1 MAVHPCTAQEA
12 LINQSF
18 PSCRHE
24 RYGAGNHRWLSRIRA
39 WVLPGVYVRTG
50 AFGRV
55 DPRPRS
61 HRLRLWTAPGDRGVS
76 WWGLLLGGTFGFL
89 LGGPIGALLGAA
101 AGRLVG
107 SAVRNLEIADA
118 TETPVERV
126 QMAFFAAVFG
136 VMGHVAKAD
145 GRVSPEEI
153 RLATQVMDQLGLDA
167 EQRRLAR
174 DLFNAGKQPDF
185 PLDGVLDQLRRECGR
200 SLNLVRMFLEMQI
213 QAAGADGTIHTPG
226 PLPRVRAAPPGRATG
241 PPPRRARRAPPA
253 LAAPRPVCA
262 APSVP
267 PATSR
272 PPGRC
277 RRRQCPGRRLSPS
290 RGLVIADVVCR
301 PPFLAGVVAHRHAA
315 TAYAADGKSLQQR
328 GPLARRSRTVLAVGP
343 RMAEQLPL
351 VGFEPFPGDV
361 ARVCVRQQHGP
372 LSLRQVFDLL
382 ASAGKTPVP
391 RASEREGARVA
402 RIVQHAQS
410 PRGSQGLPVQ
420 TGLSRPLSSSCTAPT
435 RATARVA
442 PTRRATP

>member
-39 WVLPGVYVRTG
+39 WVVPGVYVRTG

-107 SAVRNLEIADA
+107 SAVRNLEITDA

-174 DLFNAGKQPDF
+174 GLFNAGKQPDF

-290 RGLVIADVVCR
+290 RRPRNSRCSLPSALPCGCGSAPTCGDRICRRWQVPAAARAPRAAESNGPCRRPAHGRAVAAGWLRTVPRRCSPGVRPAAARSIVLAAGIRSACLRREDAGAACVRTRRRPRSADCAAR
-301 PPFLAGVVAHRHAA
+301 PESARLAGVAS
-315 TAYAADGKSLQQR
+315 ADGLVPS
-328 GPLARRSRTVLAVGP
+328 RR
-343 RMAEQLPL
+343 
-351 VGFEPFPGDV
+351 
-361 ARVCVRQQHGP
+361 
-372 LSLRQVFDLL
+372 DL
-382 ASAGKTPVP
+382 
-391 RASEREGARVA
+391 RVA
-402 RIVQHAQS
+402 LQFRW
-410 PRGSQGLPVQ
+410 RE
-420 TGLSRPLSSSCTAPT
+420 TAP
-435 RATARVA
+435 
-442 PTRRATP
+442 